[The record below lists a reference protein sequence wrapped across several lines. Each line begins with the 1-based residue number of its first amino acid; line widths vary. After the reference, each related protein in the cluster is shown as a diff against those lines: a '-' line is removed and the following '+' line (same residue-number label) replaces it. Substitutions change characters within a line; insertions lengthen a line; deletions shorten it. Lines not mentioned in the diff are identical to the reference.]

1 MLKVSLYY
9 LSVIVT
15 QSYLTA
21 LKRTERRLSLTYPY
35 IILPILT
42 QNRSTYL
49 SLHNITYPY
58 SKQLNLTY
66 PYITLLIPTQNYPTL
81 PKRIFRL
88 VPAVS
93 LFQRNEVRNIA
104 AETSPLTVSNQ

>member
-1 MLKVSLYY
+1 MTYPYAKQLN
-9 LSVIVT
+9 
-15 QSYLTA
+15 
-21 LKRTERRLSLTYPY
+21 LTYPY

-58 SKQLNLTY
+58 SKLLNLTY
-66 PYITLLIPTQNYPTL
+66 SYITLLILTQNYPTL

-88 VPAVS
+88 APAVS

>member
-1 MLKVSLYY
+1 MTYPYAKQLN
-9 LSVIVT
+9 
-15 QSYLTA
+15 
-21 LKRTERRLSLTYPY
+21 LTYPY

-42 QNRSTYL
+42 PNRSTYL

-58 SKQLNLTY
+58 SKLLNPTY
-66 PYITLLIPTQNYPTL
+66 SYITLLILTQNYPTL

-88 VPAVS
+88 APAVS